1 MNQAGWGSN
10 TDVIFDK
17 KTGQRYIQRSER
29 YEDFQYLKRY
39 IQFLQDSFKSQDVEY
54 LDRVFACES
63 AECVLDVL
71 DTKDGDSDCEKWLF
85 KGSKMNILNFPG
97 QWRT

>member
-29 YEDFQYLKRY
+29 YEDFYYLKRY

-63 AECVLDVL
+63 AECVLDVI
-71 DTKDGDSDCEKWLF
+71 DSIKDGDANADSEK
-85 KGSKMNILNFPG
+85 
-97 QWRT
+97 